1 MFKEL
6 GIEES
11 IIRAITELGF
21 ETPMPVQE
29 QVIPLLLE
37 DNSKDVIALAQ
48 TGTGKTA
55 AFGIPILQNLDVNKK
70 QVQVLIL
77 SPTRELCLQIAD
89 DLANYSKYKEGVK
102 VAAVF
107 GGASIERQIKL
118 VKNGAQIIS
127 ATPGRLL
134 DLINRKEINISE
146 VETVVLDEAD
156 EMLNMGFRDELE
168 AILSET
174 PEDKNMLLF
183 SATMPSEI
191 TGIIKRYMDNPV
203 EITIGKKNSG
213 AENVNHVC
221 FMVYAKDRY
230 LALKRIVD
238 FNPEIYGIVFCR
250 TRKETQEVADLLMR
264 DGYNADA
271 LHGDLSQAQRDSV
284 MNKFRIKHLQILVAT
299 DVAARGLDVDNLTHI
314 INYSLPEEIELYTH
328 RSGRTGRAGKK
339 GTSIV
344 ISNQKEKHLITRI
357 EKQINKKFT
366 YEEVPN
372 GKVICEKQ
380 LFHLI
385 DRMEKVEVDHT
396 QIESFLPEIYRK
408 LEWLDREELIM
419 KFVSVEFNRFL
430 DYYKNSAELN
440 APKEGKSTGKTSRS
454 DVNFARFFINIGKT
468 DNVKPGTLMGLI
480 NDYTGFADIQI
491 GEIELQRNFSF
502 FEADA
507 EFTDVILKAFEDK
520 EMRGRKISVEVSEK
534 KPGDPDRP
542 RRSYSSD
549 RPRSYGGGDRGGFG
563 RSRSGGSSSGGGYKG
578 KKSYEGSSSGGGY
591 RGGNSEG
598 SSSGGGYRGR
608 SSEGGSSSGGGY
620 RGRSSEGG
628 SSSGGGY
635 RGRSSEGG
643 SSSGGG
649 YRGRSSEGGSSSGG
663 GYRGRS
669 SEGGSGGSS
678 EGYSGGYRGKK
689 SSDGAPGGDSTR
701 RFKEFNSREKKSD
714 RPSFGDKNRK
724 REKKHF

>member
-1 MFKEL
+1 MFKEI

-11 IIRAITELGF
+11 IIKAITELGF
-21 ETPMPVQE
+21 ETPTQVQE

-37 DNSKDVIALAQ
+37 DNSRDIIALAQ

-55 AFGIPILQNLDVNKK
+55 AFGIPILQNLDTAKK
-70 QVQVLIL
+70 KIQVLIL

-89 DLANYSKYKEGVK
+89 DLANYSKYKTGVK
-102 VAAVF
+102 IAAVF

-118 VKNGAQIIS
+118 VKDGAQIIS

-134 DLINRKEINISE
+134 DLIHRKEVNISE

-156 EMLNMGFRDELE
+156 EMLNMGFRDELV

-174 PEDKNMLLF
+174 PADKNMLLF

-191 TGIIKRYMDNPV
+191 TGIVKKYMEDPI
-203 EITIGKKNSG
+203 EITVGKKNSG

-221 FMVYAKDRY
+221 YQVYAKDRY

-238 FNPEIYGIVFCR
+238 FYPEIYGIVFCR
-250 TRKETQEVADLLMR
+250 TRRETQEVADLLMK

-271 LHGDLSQAQRDSV
+271 LHGDLSQAQRDQV

-344 ISNQKEKHLITRI
+344 ISNAKEKHILSRI

-366 YEEVPN
+366 FEEIPA
-372 GKVICEKQ
+372 GKLICEKQ

-385 DRMEKVEVDHT
+385 DRMEKVEVDYT

-430 DYYKNSAELN
+430 DYYKNSAEL
-440 APKEGKSTGKTSRS
+440 ATPKEGKSTGKNSRS
-454 DVNFARFFINIGKT
+454 DVNYTRFFINLGKT
-468 DNVKPGTLMGLI
+468 DNLKPGTLMGLV
-480 NDYTGFADIQI
+480 NEYTGFSDIQI
-491 GEIELQRNFSF
+491 GDIELQRNFSF
-502 FEADA
+502 FEADS
-507 EFTDVILKAFEDK
+507 EFTDVIMNSFGGKDYK
-520 EMRGRKISVEVSEK
+520 GRTISVEISEGK
-534 KPGDPDRP
+534 SKTGSDDRP
-542 RRSYSSD
+542 RRASF
-549 RPRSYGGGDRGGFG
+549 GGDRGRSSEGGRSNYRGGNRSRSSEGGNRSGGGGYGGGRGRSSEGSSSGGSGYG
-563 RSRSGGSSSGGGYKG
+563 RSRSSEGSSSTGSGFNRSRSSEGDKAGSGFNRSRSSEGSSGGGYKG
-578 KKSYEGSSSGGGY
+578 K
-591 RGGNSEG
+591 
-598 SSSGGGYRGR
+598 R
-608 SSEGGSSSGGGY
+608 SSEGS
-620 RGRSSEGG
+620 
-628 SSSGGGY
+628 
-635 RGRSSEGG
+635 
-643 SSSGGG
+643 
-649 YRGRSSEGGSSSGG
+649 
-663 GYRGRS
+663 
-669 SEGGSGGSS
+669 
-678 EGYSGGYRGKK
+678 SGGYRGQGGN
-689 SSDGAPGGDSTR
+689 SDSAAGGDGSR
-701 RFKEFNSREKKSD
+701 RFKEFNSRERKSD
-714 RPSFGDKNRK
+714 KPSFGDKYKK
-724 REKKHF
+724 REKKQF